1 MRLLLI
7 RHGDPDYAVDGLT
20 PKGEREAQLLA
31 ARIAP
36 LEVKDYYVSPL
47 GRAQRTAAYTLQAA
61 GRTAAVCN
69 WLQEFDAFRVTD
81 DGEKRWM
88 WDRLPSDWT
97 QFPES
102 YDKDRWTE
110 LPDIQ
115 RGNAAENYRAVA
127 AGLDAVLAL
136 HGYERNGQFYH
147 AVQSNGDTLVFF
159 CHFGV
164 TCVLLSH
171 LLGISPMV
179 LWHGTASA
187 PTSVTE
193 LWTEE
198 RRPGIASFRMTKFGD
213 ISHLYVADE
222 PPAFAARFC
231 EQYTDADQRHD

>member
-47 GRAQRTAAYTLQAA
+47 GRVQRTAAYTLQAA

-147 AVQSNGDTLVFF
+147 AVQPNGDTLVFF